1 MAVITLSW
9 QLGCLGEQVAEEVA
23 RQLNYTIVG
32 KKELYRMVA
41 EHYARFF
48 KGEEFDQTLDTALDT
63 TEEEMQPALFDRLRH
78 RHAAYANLLSSLI
91 YEVASQ
97 NKAIIKGHGGQ
108 IVLTKQPHTLHVRLT
123 GSFEYR
129 ASEIQKQRIL
139 SRAAAE
145 ELVAEDDFE
154 RMGLIRYLF
163 QRETTNTNWY
173 DLIIDVERLDVQAMA
188 DIIVGAVQS
197 LESRYPTTQAHL
209 KEMAARA
216 LGYRVKA
223 IVKKRWPDMRGLEVV
238 ASAGGIVTLSG
249 NVAGKKDQKAIEQRV
264 RSLSGVQDVVNN
276 MTVMIRPDIP
286 DIV

>member
-9 QLGCLGEQVAEEVA
+9 QLGCFGEQVAEEAA
-23 RQLNYTIVG
+23 RQLSYKIVG

-41 EHYARFF
+41 EHYAQFF
-48 KGEEFDQTLDTALDT
+48 KGVAFDETLDTTLDT
-63 TEEEMQPALFDRLRH
+63 TEEEMQPALFERLRH
-78 RHAAYANLLSSLI
+78 RHAAYVNLLSSLI

-97 NKAIIKGHGGQ
+97 DKTIIKGHGGQ
-108 IVLTKQPHTLHVRLT
+108 IVLTKQAHTLHVRLS
-123 GSFEYR
+123 GSFDYR

-145 ELVAEDDFE
+145 ELVSEDDFE

-163 QRETTNTNWY
+163 QRETTNVTWY

-188 DIIVGAVQS
+188 DIIVGAVRS

-209 KEMAARA
+209 EEMAALA
-216 LGYRVKA
+216 LGNRVNT
-223 IVKKRWPDMRGLEVV
+223 IVQKGWPNIIGLEVV
-238 ASAGGIVTLSG
+238 ASTGGIVTISG
-249 NVAGKKDQKAIEQRV
+249 HVAAKKEKENMEQGV

-276 MTVMIRPDIP
+276 MTVIIRPDI
-286 DIV
+286 V

>member
-9 QLGCLGEQVAEEVA
+9 QLGCLGEQVAEEIA
-23 RQLNYTIVG
+23 RQLNYKLVG
-32 KKELYRMVA
+32 KRELYQMIA

-48 KGEEFDQTLDTALDT
+48 KGSEFDERLDETFET
-63 TEEEMQPALFDRLRH
+63 TGEEMQPAVFVRLRR

-97 NKAIIKGHGGQ
+97 DKAIIKGHGGQ
-108 IVLTKQPHTLHVRLT
+108 IVLTKQPHALHVRLT
-123 GSFEYR
+123 GSFDYR
-129 ASEIQKQRIL
+129 ASEIQKQRII

-163 QRETTNTNWY
+163 QRETTNINWY
-173 DLIIDVERLDVQAMA
+173 DLIISVERLDVHTMA

-209 KEMAARA
+209 EDIAALA
-216 LGYRVKA
+216 LGSRVKT
-223 IVKKRWPDMRGLEVV
+223 IIQKKWPNITGLEVIV
-238 ASAGGIVTLSG
+238 GTGGIVTLSG
-249 NVAGKKDQKAIEQRV
+249 NVTDKKDNEAIEQRV
-264 RSLSGVQDVVNN
+264 KSLSGVHDVVNK
-276 MTVMIRPDIP
+276 MTVMIRPDYSMK
-286 DIV
+286 